1 MGMTRLKSELVN
13 FLSHAIGLVAMV
25 PLTILLGFK
34 AWGHPTVLASVMVY
48 GAAVM
53 FLFFA
58 SANYHRLKQAENERN
73 IQRTMD
79 HVAIF
84 IMIAGCYTPIIVIWF
99 EAFLKPWAL
108 GLIWGIALTGFF
120 LKIFVKKSMRW
131 LSTLLYLAMGWA
143 AIFVIVPL
151 YSLMSPDSFWAMAGG
166 GVLYSIGAVIYGLKK
181 PNPLPGTLGFHE
193 IFHLFI
199 LAAAGL
205 HYWMVYSSL
214 ESYLAKSL

>member
-1 MGMTRLKSELVN
+1 MTKLKSERVN
-13 FLSHAIGLVAMV
+13 FWSHGLGLLAMV
-25 PLTILLGFK
+25 PLTVLLLSK
-34 AWGHPTVLASVMVY
+34 AWGHWEVGASVLVY
-48 GAAVM
+48 GLAVM

-58 SANYHRLKQAENERN
+58 SANYHRLKQGENERN

-99 EAFLKPWAL
+99 EPFLKPWAL
-108 GLIWGIALTGFF
+108 VGIWAIALTGFF
-120 LKIFVKKSMRW
+120 LKVFIKKSMRW
-131 LSTLLYLAMGWA
+131 LSTALYLAMGWA

-151 YSLMSPDSFWAMAGG
+151 YGLMSPESFWAMAVG
-166 GVLYSIGAVIYGLKK
+166 GVLYSVGALIYALKK

-199 LAAAGL
+199 LAAAGV
-205 HYWMVYSSL
+205 HYYMVYSSVT
-214 ESYLAKSL
+214 SYLAKAAG